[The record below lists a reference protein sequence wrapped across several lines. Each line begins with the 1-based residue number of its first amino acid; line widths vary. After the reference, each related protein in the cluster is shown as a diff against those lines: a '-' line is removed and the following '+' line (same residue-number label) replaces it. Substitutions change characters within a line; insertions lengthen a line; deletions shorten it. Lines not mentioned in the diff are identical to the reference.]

1 MISAREKGFFQIFTA
16 LQVAGLSLFY
26 WLNSVAVLWIYH
38 NEIPLIRPYAKYWLI
53 AILAMTFEA
62 LSRPGALR
70 PTPGRLKR
78 IAWSVTRRQWIW
90 IVASITILLAFSQ
103 DLRISRIFLGVFVGT
118 SIFLL
123 WVSNRYLIGWFAKFV
138 AIRTSRLRLR
148 TLVMGPESWCQSII
162 SEIRRINFMLEI
174 RRVEFTDT
182 LDCSPDVCAALV
194 SEEPID
200 LLILPPRHLP
210 DAAVIR
216 LLRLGDRLGFRCWLP
231 VELTRACGRR
241 FDLQKIG
248 SLDVLTPP
256 IEPLENT
263 YNQFIKRV
271 FDLVLSGFV
280 VTLILP
286 PLCLL
291 VLLIHRCHSPGPLF
305 FKQNRVGRN
314 GVIFQVYKFRS
325 LDPDHGA
332 EAVQVSQNDS
342 RVFKGGAFLR
352 KTSIDEMPQFWNVL
366 KGEMS
371 VVGPRPH
378 MEAHDLRFREL
389 FERYGVRRYVKPG
402 VTGLAQVKGYRGEI
416 NRRIDLRNRSRLD
429 NFYIT
434 RWDLLLDL
442 RIVLMTGLVV
452 IMPSR
457 NAY

>member
-1 MISAREKGFFQIFTA
+1 
-16 LQVAGLSLFY
+16 V
-26 WLNSVAVLWIYH
+26 
-38 NEIPLIRPYAKYWLI
+38 
-53 AILAMTFEA
+53 
-62 LSRPGALR
+62 
-70 PTPGRLKR
+70 
-78 IAWSVTRRQWIW
+78 
-90 IVASITILLAFSQ
+90 
-103 DLRISRIFLGVFVGT
+103 
-118 SIFLL
+118 
-123 WVSNRYLIGWFAKFV
+123 
-138 AIRTSRLRLR
+138 
-148 TLVMGPESWCQSII
+148 
-162 SEIRRINFMLEI
+162 
-174 RRVEFTDT
+174 
-182 LDCSPDVCAALV
+182 
-194 SEEPID
+194 
-200 LLILPPRHLP
+200 
-210 DAAVIR
+210 
-216 LLRLGDRLGFRCWLP
+216 
-231 VELTRACGRR
+231 
-241 FDLQKIG
+241 
-248 SLDVLTPP
+248 
-256 IEPLENT
+256 
-263 YNQFIKRV
+263 
-271 FDLVLSGFV
+271 
-280 VTLILP
+280 
-286 PLCLL
+286 